1 MNNKKPNYVYIESAC
16 RNDER
21 ESTID
26 FLSFYPEDG
35 IEVDGVTVRV
45 KLDYDKN
52 QQKATLWVEAID
64 ASSGHKILMSEVR
77 NLHVT
82 ELNKNKILEE
92 FENTEQDDLSEK

>member
-1 MNNKKPNYVYIESAC
+1 MNNKKPNYVYIENAC

-26 FLSFYPEDG
+26 FLSFYLEDG

-45 KLDYDKN
+45 KIDYDKN

-77 NLHVT
+77 NLGAV
-82 ELNKNKILEE
+82 
-92 FENTEQDDLSEK
+92 